1 MAMRYELLYSYK
13 HCRSETVYS
22 AGFVD
27 SEEEAVRWVSEKNAG
42 NGAPIATP
50 GNDPVCTCEVS
61 FCPMKYQRPW
71 CSYRIVEAG

>member
-1 MAMRYELLYSYK
+1 MAIKFELLYSYK

-22 AGFVD
+22 AGFAD
-27 SEEEAVRWVSEKNAG
+27 TEEEAVRWAGEMNAG
-42 NGAPIATP
+42 GNVPVVPP

-71 CSYRIVEAG
+71 YYYRVTG